1 MGRYIIIDRLCL
13 LAKWLVRRFCD
24 KLSDIKH
31 KYSPYAF
38 KCIFNNGH
46 IERNVRIFSAF
57 KNSIH
62 IGTNVKIGSGTV
74 ISNYEKNSQIY
85 IGDGTSIGWHNNF
98 YCQGGL
104 DIGKN
109 VLFASY
115 VCILTSNHKYSSAHI
130 PIKEQ
135 GSSYAA
141 VSIGDNCWIGYNV
154 IILPGVSIGKHTVIG
169 AGSIVTH
176 DLPEHAVCAGNPC
189 RVLHYIN
196 NSTDK
201 IVTKA

>member
-1 MGRYIIIDRLCL
+1 MNINRLRSL
-13 LAKWLVRRFCD
+13 TRWFARSFCD

-46 IERNVRIFSAF
+46 IGHGVRIFSAF

-62 IGTNVKIGSGTV
+62 IGTNVIIGKGTI
-74 ISNYEKNSQIY
+74 ISNYEKNGQVY
-85 IGDGTSIGWHNNF
+85 IGDGTSIGWYNNF

-104 DIGKN
+104 DIGRN

-115 VCILTSNHKYSSAHI
+115 VCILTSNHKYSNAHI
-130 PIKEQ
+130 PIIEQ

-154 IILPGVSIGKHTVIG
+154 VILSGVSIGKHTVVG

-176 DLPEHAVCAGNPC
+176 DLPDHAVCAGNPC

-196 NSTDK
+196 NSTDE
-201 IVTKA
+201 IVTGA